1 MEDGITGFEDNLV
14 VFCLFFIYRLKK
26 KSFDFTMEW
35 MQCHIRH
42 ALHQLLYPHGA
53 IVGVVRQ
60 SKSCWERSSSSY
72 RVPFPSLLFI
82 SAAVSKCQP
91 LMRSRTVLL
100 QVLKGVGIVLLDL
113 IVVWE
118 PLKVLFQ
125 WHTQCSSVG
134 LHNRNG
140 AAYKR
145 NGREI
150 SEFHLLQWI
159 NYHPV
164 KVQK

>member
-1 MEDGITGFEDNLV
+1 MM
-14 VFCLFFIYRLKK
+14 K
-26 KSFDFTMEW
+26 W

-42 ALHQLLYPHGA
+42 ASHQLLHHHKPHGA

-113 IVVWE
+113 IAV
-118 PLKVLFQ
+118 
-125 WHTQCSSVG
+125 
-134 LHNRNG
+134 
-140 AAYKR
+140 
-145 NGREI
+145 
-150 SEFHLLQWI
+150 
-159 NYHPV
+159 
-164 KVQK
+164 